1 MANHNPIINEITKA
15 PQNHGERALVYLSKV
30 PGLTSCN
37 FNSFPFE
44 KEGIVSFYQDPFNSI
59 DCKNDGLQLGKAKP
73 ID

>member
-1 MANHNPIINEITKA
+1 MSCGKALKHTQEKVKPI
-15 PQNHGERALVYLSKV
+15 
-30 PGLTSCN
+30 TSN

>member
-1 MANHNPIINEITKA
+1 MSCGKPLKHAQEKVKPITN
-15 PQNHGERALVYLSKV
+15 
-30 PGLTSCN
+30 N

-59 DCKNDGLQLGKAKP
+59 DCKNEGLQLDKAKP

>member
-1 MANHNPIINEITKA
+1 MSCGKPLKHAQEKVKPI
-15 PQNHGERALVYLSKV
+15 
-30 PGLTSCN
+30 TSN

-44 KEGIVSFYQDPFNSI
+44 KEGIVSFYQDPFYSI

>member
-1 MANHNPIINEITKA
+1 MSFGKPLKHTQEKAKPI
-15 PQNHGERALVYLSKV
+15 
-30 PGLTSCN
+30 TSN